1 MPYGDPGPV
10 TWSLLGGSHAL
21 WLASS
26 PRLYIPTMAFHHPM
40 AVDLLAGSRDP
51 TRGEADR
58 LAGMLTA
65 RGQEALDTIVPDATH
80 TWRGA
85 RSELPYALAF
95 ASRHL
100 TVRRGARPPP
110 GNAAPGPA
118 GPA

>member
-1 MPYGDPGPV
+1 MTARHQLHRIAHLAHLHLPA
-10 TWSLLGGSHAL
+10 SLLHQ
-21 WLASS
+21 
-26 PRLYIPTMAFHHPM
+26 
-40 AVDLLAGSRDP
+40 
-51 TRGEADR
+51 ADR

-95 ASRHL
+95 ASQHL